1 MIKLVNTCAKLDVL
15 VVFQTAG
22 SGTFNADSRRL
33 MGLQHE
39 IPIELT
45 DARITFFQPIQDH
58 FDLCRF
64 GRGRVK
70 VSILK

>member
-1 MIKLVNTCAKLDVL
+1 MIKLVNELAKLDVL

-22 SGTFNADSRRL
+22 SGTFNADARRL
-33 MGLQHE
+33 MGLQQE

-45 DARITFFQPIQDH
+45 DQRITFFKPMQDH
-58 FDLCRF
+58 FNLCRF

-70 VSILK
+70 VSLN